1 MRAAELFYAKNCGSQ
16 PCSET
21 FSGAMPAGGGGGQ
34 DHIAPEHSPQKEIY
48 NVSIVRLMA
57 GASMNPLVLQ
67 IRRVDIEV
75 IINPPLVFK
84 STAALRFL
92 RLFSPMHPNLETIFT
107 SQDTLRV

>member
-1 MRAAELFYAKNCGSQ
+1 MRAAELFYANNCGSQ
-16 PCSET
+16 PCSEA
-21 FSGAMPAGGGGGQ
+21 FSGAMPGGGGQ

-48 NVSIVRLMA
+48 NVSIVHLMT

-67 IRRVDIEV
+67 IRRVGIEV

-84 STAALRFL
+84 GTTAVRFL
-92 RLFSPMHPNLETIFT
+92 RLFSPMHSNLETIFT

>member
-1 MRAAELFYAKNCGSQ
+1 
-16 PCSET
+16 
-21 FSGAMPAGGGGGQ
+21 MPKIVALSLAVRLSLVQCRLGGGGRGGQ

-84 STAALRFL
+84 STSALRFL

>member
-1 MRAAELFYAKNCGSQ
+1 M
-16 PCSET
+16 
-21 FSGAMPAGGGGGQ
+21 
-34 DHIAPEHSPQKEIY
+34 I
-48 NVSIVRLMA
+48 IVRLMA

-75 IINPPLVFK
+75 IINPPLVFN
-84 STAALRFL
+84 TAALRFL